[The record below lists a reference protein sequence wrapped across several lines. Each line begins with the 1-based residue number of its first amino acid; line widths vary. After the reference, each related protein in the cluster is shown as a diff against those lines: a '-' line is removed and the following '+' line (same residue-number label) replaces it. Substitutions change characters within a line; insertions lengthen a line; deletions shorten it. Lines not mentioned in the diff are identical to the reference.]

1 MYGVLANINNV
12 ENKEVLLSTDF
23 EPQVD
28 AILDAV
34 TENTKN
40 ALCALL
46 TIQLE
51 IPFQMKM
58 SCLLQNFN
66 GLVVIDEA
74 YIDFSKK
81 QSCGMN

>member
-34 TENTKN
+34 TENTKCSFV
-40 ALCALL
+40 L
-46 TIQLE
+46 
-51 IPFQMKM
+51 
-58 SCLLQNFN
+58 S
-66 GLVVIDEA
+66 
-74 YIDFSKK
+74 
-81 QSCGMN
+81 

>member
-40 ALCALL
+40 SFVL
-46 TIQLE
+46 
-51 IPFQMKM
+51 
-58 SCLLQNFN
+58 S
-66 GLVVIDEA
+66 
-74 YIDFSKK
+74 
-81 QSCGMN
+81 

>member
-34 TENTKN
+34 TETQKM
-40 ALCALL
+40 LFCALL
-46 TIQLE
+46 TIPLE

-58 SCLLQNFN
+58 S
-66 GLVVIDEA
+66 
-74 YIDFSKK
+74 
-81 QSCGMN
+81 

>member
-34 TENTKN
+34 TDTKM
-40 ALCALL
+40 LFCALL
-46 TIQLE
+46 TIHWKFL
-51 IPFQMKM
+51 FR
-58 SCLLQNFN
+58 
-66 GLVVIDEA
+66 
-74 YIDFSKK
+74 
-81 QSCGMN
+81 